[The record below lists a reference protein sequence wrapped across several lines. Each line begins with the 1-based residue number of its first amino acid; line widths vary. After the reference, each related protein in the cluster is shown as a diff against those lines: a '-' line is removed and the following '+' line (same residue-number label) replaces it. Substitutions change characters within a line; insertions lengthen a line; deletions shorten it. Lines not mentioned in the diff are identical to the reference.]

1 MADAKSFYDL
11 DYIIEISEARV
22 EQYSSAY
29 QLVQGRITNIIL
41 IYSAMGIYL
50 VPIIQDLSEITAPF
64 FRLGTAIFGVLLGI
78 SVWFTIR
85 LLIPAKIGHLKMSK
99 EYYQNLL
106 GQYEQREITASM
118 TDAQKT
124 DAKMKINDLLKASYI
139 EELASVQDN
148 NRSVLYRKSS
158 FYYRALLWGL
168 LAVIPYILCIGYHIT
183 KKEDKVQKV
192 EIVNVKKS

>member
-1 MADAKSFYDL
+1 MAGDKSFYDL
-11 DYIIEISEARV
+11 DYIIEISEKRV

-50 VPIIQDLSEITAPF
+50 VPIIQDLSEITAIF
-64 FRLGTAIFGVLLGI
+64 FRIGTLIFGVFLGI
-78 SVWFTIR
+78 SVLFTIR
-85 LLIPAKIGHLKMSK
+85 LLIPARIGHLKMSQ

-106 GQYEQREITASM
+106 AAYEEREMTNSM
-118 TDAQKT
+118 TEAQR
-124 DAKMKINDLLKASYI
+124 DEAKVKINNLLKASYI
-139 EELASVQDN
+139 DELASTQEN
-148 NRSVLYRKSS
+148 NRSVLYRKGS

-168 LAVIPYILCIGYHIT
+168 VAVVPYVLCIGYHIT

-192 EIVNVKKS
+192 EILNLKKS

>member
-1 MADAKSFYDL
+1 MAGDKSFYDL
-11 DYIIEISEARV
+11 DYIIEISEQRV

-50 VPIIQDLSEITAPF
+50 VPIIQDLSEITAIF
-64 FRLGTAIFGVLLGI
+64 FRIGTLIFGVFLGI
-78 SVWFTIR
+78 SVLFTIR
-85 LLIPAKIGHLKMSK
+85 LLIPARIGHLKMSQ

-106 GQYEQREITASM
+106 AAYEEREMTNSM
-118 TDAQKT
+118 TEAQR
-124 DAKMKINDLLKASYI
+124 DEAKVKINNLLKASYI
-139 EELASVQDN
+139 DELASTQEN

-168 LAVIPYILCIGYHIT
+168 VAVVPYVLCIGYHIT

-192 EIVNVKKS
+192 EILNLKKS

>member
-1 MADAKSFYDL
+1 MAGGKSFYDL
-11 DYIIEISEARV
+11 DYIIEISEHRV

-50 VPIIQDLSEITAPF
+50 VPIIQDLSEITAIF
-64 FRLGTAIFGVLLGI
+64 FRIGTLIFGVFLGI
-78 SVWFTIR
+78 SVLFTIR
-85 LLIPAKIGHLKMSK
+85 LLIPARIGHLKMSQ

-106 GQYEQREITASM
+106 AAYEEREMTNSM
-118 TDAQKT
+118 TEAQR
-124 DAKMKINDLLKASYI
+124 DEAKVKINNLLKASYI
-139 EELASVQDN
+139 DELASTQEN

-168 LAVIPYILCIGYHIT
+168 VAVVPYVLCIGYHIT

-192 EIVNVKKS
+192 EILNLKKS